1 MSHPGYADEALARTP
16 TRLLEQRQ
24 QELQALTDPK
34 VKDLIARNNI
44 QLISYRELSEA
55 S

>member
-1 MSHPGYADEALARTP
+1 LARTP
-16 TRLLEQRQ
+16 TRLLGQRQ
-24 QELQALTDPK
+24 RELEALTDPT
-34 VKDLIARNNI
+34 VKDLIARNDI